1 MSNRR
6 PSRPQ
11 KRSGV
16 ISITVHGVHLVTQWR
31 DLDHAGCAVCTPVA
45 VQRAREHLDN
55 LRAIHAASL
64 HASQGAGRQAPPQMQ
79 ETPAPARAEVSTP
92 ATSFRHDGRA
102 AGAHS
107 ATLAA
112 R

>member
-6 PSRPQ
+6 RRRAQ

-16 ISITVHGVHLVTQWR
+16 ITITVHGVHLVTQWA
-31 DLDHAGCAVCTPVA
+31 DLDHAGCAVCTPV
-45 VQRAREHLDN
+45 VLRRTREHREN

-64 HASQGAGRQAPPQMQ
+64 HASQRPGRQAPPQMQ
-79 ETPAPARAEVSTP
+79 ETPGLPGPEVSTP
-92 ATSFRHDGRA
+92 AQSSAHDGRA

-107 ATLAA
+107 ATFTA